1 MGNVM
6 DERIRDLGEFVA
18 KHIAGENA
26 QQYHDNPERYMDEVL
41 IPYNM
46 CVIELLTGTECM
58 KKKNDI
64 TFKSVRKLPTTEEL
78 SRIITLIN
86 NWEIGNMKHFK
97 NLVKAVQEVDTLGAM
112 PIVPEVTKPIS
123 QKDFDNLVK
132 SALKR
137 VISIVDLIA
146 FVNIGIQK
154 EAYEMKKKMYVGLGV
169 AATLGITVLGY
180 MWWKNRKDDIVCSEE
195 FKDAYDESDND
206 SDEVPVNVESVE
218 E

>member
-1 MGNVM
+1 MSNVM
-6 DERIRDLGEFVA
+6 DERIKDLGEFVQ
-18 KHIAGENA
+18 KHVAGENA

-64 TFKSVRKLPTTEEL
+64 TFKSVRKRPTTEEL
-78 SRIITLIN
+78 SRIIMLITD
-86 NWEIGNMKHFK
+86 WEIGNMKHFK
-97 NLVKAVQEVDTLGAM
+97 NLVKAVQEADTLGAM

-137 VISIVDLIA
+137 VISIADLMA

-154 EAYEMKKKMYVGLGV
+154 EAYEMRKKMYIGLGV
-169 AATLGITVLGY
+169 ATLGITVLGY
-180 MWWKNRKDDIVCSEE
+180 MWWKNRKDDIVYSEE
-195 FKDAYDESDND
+195 FKDAYDESDSD
-206 SDEVPVNVESVE
+206 PDEVPVSVE
-218 E
+218 AVEE